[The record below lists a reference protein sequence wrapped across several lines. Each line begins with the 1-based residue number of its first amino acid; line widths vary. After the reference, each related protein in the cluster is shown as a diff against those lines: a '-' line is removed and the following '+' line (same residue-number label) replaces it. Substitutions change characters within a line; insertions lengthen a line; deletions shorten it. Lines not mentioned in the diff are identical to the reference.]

1 MGTMRWL
8 IMLTVTLAAARVARG
23 DDEIARGTVVRIEAQ
38 EIYVSL
44 GRERGVTAGAPLRLA
59 RPITLHHPVTHAA
72 IEDAIP
78 IGEARVTQAGTMMS
92 RAVVGELVTDIKV
105 GDLAEVLIDRREPE
119 APPPPASDVDPETA
133 EVLRVFAAQSGQ
145 PLGAR
150 ITMWEQYL
158 SAHPASPYADGV
170 RRDLEALQVL
180 REQLRPPREVALDDV
195 TATVSHHAPAEA
207 RPGAALPLAFVLDQP
222 ERVAS
227 AYLHYRTQGSPTYH
241 ALLLARD
248 HDIYLRGAIPAA
260 AVRAPGLEYFVE
272 VTAPDGRAG
281 LALASP
287 AQPIAVA
294 VAGPPIAA
302 AFEPVPGRSSV
313 RLTVDYMDFATF
325 DRRSGDHTD
334 HVTNATADFT
344 YRMPGT
350 VESLGVGYGVYAGAG
365 GLADAVWTAKDPLP
379 HDAFHYGYADIEIGG
394 RTGGVHVSLGGQLIA
409 GVGRGGFGMGGEG
422 RLRIGERDATNL
434 AFVARTIDQVGWL
447 SDIRF
452 GTRPVRDL
460 LLTFSVGATNQ
471 PNDGD
476 TAVRLATAVE
486 ILRFRNLDLLV
497 DGSWQGRSVAHA
509 GVGGGT
515 ALGFTW

>member
-1 MGTMRWL
+1 MRWL
-8 IMLTVTLAAARVARG
+8 ILLTVTVAAAHVARG

-44 GRERGVTAGAPLRLA
+44 GSERGVTDGASLRLK
-59 RPITLHHPVTHAA
+59 RPVTLHHPVTHAA
-72 IEDAIP
+72 IADAIP
-78 IGEARVTQAGTMMS
+78 IGEARITQAGTTMS
-92 RAVVGELVTDIKV
+92 RAIVGDLVTDIKV

-119 APPPPASDVDPETA
+119 AAPPPAAPVDAETG

-150 ITMWEQYL
+150 IAMWEQYL
-158 SAHPASPYADGV
+158 SAHGNSPYADGV
-170 RRDLEALQVL
+170 RRDLYALQAL
-180 REQLRPPREVALDDV
+180 REQLRPPREVALDPV
-195 TATVSHHAPAEA
+195 AATVAHQAPTEA

-227 AYLHYRTQGSPTYH
+227 AYLHYRTAGSPTYH

-248 HDIYLRGAIPAA
+248 HGMYLRGAIPAEV
-260 AVRAPGLEYFVE
+260 VRAPGLEYFVE

-294 VAGPPIAA
+294 VAGPPLAA
-302 AFEPVPGRSSV
+302 AFDPVPGRSSV
-313 RLTVDYMDFATF
+313 RLAIDYMDFATF
-325 DRRSGDHTD
+325 DRRPGNHTD
-334 HVTNATADFT
+334 HATNATADFT

-350 VESLGVGYGVYAGAG
+350 IESLGVGYGVYAGAG
-365 GLADAVWTAKDPLP
+365 GLTDATWTAKNPLP
-379 HDAFHYGYADIEIGG
+379 HDAFHYGYGDIEIGG
-394 RTGGVHVSLGGQLIA
+394 HLDQVHVSVGGQLIA
-409 GVGRGGFGMGGEG
+409 GVGREGFGMGAEG
-422 RLRIGERDATNL
+422 RLRFGEREGTNL
-434 AFVARTIDQVGWL
+434 AFVERTIDQVGWL

-452 GTRPVRDL
+452 GTRPLRDIL
-460 LLTFSVGATNQ
+460 VTLSVGATNQ

-476 TAVRLATAVE
+476 TAVRLGTAIE
-486 ILRFRNLDLLV
+486 ILRFRNMNLMV
-497 DGSWQGRSVAHA
+497 DGSWQGRSVDHG